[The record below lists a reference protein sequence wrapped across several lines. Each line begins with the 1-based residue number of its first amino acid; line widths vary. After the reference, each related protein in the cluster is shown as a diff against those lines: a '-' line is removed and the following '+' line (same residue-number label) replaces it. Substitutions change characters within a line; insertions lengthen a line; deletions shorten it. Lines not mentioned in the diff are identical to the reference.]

1 MVAGEKPIFAGGG
14 VTARYDFA
22 CNGLPVLIQ
31 LRIIKNSN
39 TAARIAPKIA
49 TVRHK
54 TERRAQLGLFM
65 QFSFVRNENG
75 CEKIHGRSSR
85 GFGGAGPA
93 PEGASCVG
101 RNHSMEMY
109 SRRCASGKS
118 GKSCILAR
126 AS

>member
-65 QFSFVRNENG
+65 QFSSNG
-75 CEKIHGRSSR
+75 WYLNLGYPVASAMGELVVSHSPNLGHDNRS
-85 GFGGAGPA
+85 
-93 PEGASCVG
+93 EE
-101 RNHSMEMY
+101 HT
-109 SRRCASGKS
+109 
-118 GKSCILAR
+118 
-126 AS
+126 